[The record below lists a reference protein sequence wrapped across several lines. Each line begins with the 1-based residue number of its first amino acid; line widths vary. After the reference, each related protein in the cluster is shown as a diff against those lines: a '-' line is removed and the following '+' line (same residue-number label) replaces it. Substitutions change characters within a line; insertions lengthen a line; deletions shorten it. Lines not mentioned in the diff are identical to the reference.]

1 MASFDFGS
9 VSAYKIALDAR
20 VQNNTNA
27 NSAAIDTPGYEGVA
41 VVTAVGAS
49 TLNAETSLT
58 LGLEFF
64 EGNDT
69 NISNA
74 TALDAKFVVS
84 NPTVATSNIAY
95 WASVKPSK
103 RYLFAKYVPT
113 TNADA
118 NIVSIGALGFPHNAP
133 TQ

>member
-1 MASFDFGS
+1 MSSFDFGS
-9 VSAYKIALDAR
+9 VSAYKFALDTR
-20 VQNNTNA
+20 VQSNTNA
-27 NSAAIDTPGYEGVA
+27 NSAAIDTQGFEGVA

-49 TLNAETSLT
+49 TLNAELDLT

-64 EGNDT
+64 EGEDT
-69 NISNA
+69 NVSNA
-74 TALDAKFVVS
+74 TALDAKFIVS
-84 NPTVATSNIAY
+84 NPTIAESNIAY
-95 WASVKPSK
+95 WASVKPYK

-118 NIVSIGALGFPHNAP
+118 NIVSIGALGFPHEAP